1 MSGKIPD
8 SLRYTDEHEWLRTE
22 DDVVTIG
29 ITDHA
34 QEALGDVVFLE
45 LPEVGSTFTK
55 GQAFGVVESV
65 KAVSD
70 LFAPITGTVVEI
82 NSDLVDA
89 PERVNESPYEG
100 AWMLKMKPETA
111 ADVDALMDAS
121 AYASF
126 LEKEEK

>member
-1 MSGKIPD
+1 MSGNIPEK
-8 SLRYTDEHEWLRTE
+8 LRYTDEHEWLRKE
-22 DDVVTIG
+22 GDVVVIG

-45 LPEVGSTFTK
+45 LPEVGTEVEK

-70 LFAPITGTVVEI
+70 LFAPLAGTVSEVNEALI
-82 NSDLVDA
+82 DA
-89 PERVNESPYEG
+89 PEKVNESPYDD
-100 AWMLKMKPETA
+100 AWMLKMTPA
-111 ADVDALMDAS
+111 NASDVDALMDA
-121 AYASF
+121 AGYMSF

>member
-1 MSGKIPD
+1 MSGNIPEK
-8 SLRYTDEHEWLRTE
+8 LRYTDEHEWLRKE
-22 DDVVTIG
+22 GDVVVIG

-45 LPEVGSTFTK
+45 LPEVGTEVEQ

-70 LFAPITGTVVEI
+70 LFAPLAGTVTEV
-82 NSDLVDA
+82 NTDLIDA
-89 PERVNESPYEG
+89 PEKVNESPYAE
-100 AWMLKMKPETA
+100 AWMLKMTP
-111 ADVDALMDAS
+111 ADASAVDALMDAGG
-121 AYASF
+121 YATF